1 MNKKELSII
10 IVTFN
15 SSHIISKC
23 INSFKRSIYDVYIVD
38 NASSDNTI
46 SIINEEFKDVTLIKN
61 NKNLGFGKANNI
73 ALERINTDYA
83 LILNPDA
90 IIRDI
95 DIDNAISILRKN
107 SDIAILGSNTI
118 IDKDFANTE
127 VNNPK
132 EFYYSDFVVG
142 GVMFMSMKNMRKI
155 GFFDEKFFMFAE
167 DSEICDRSIANGY
180 KNAIA
185 YNCFAFH
192 EGAQS
197 SKKTLKILY
206 RRFWHLGWS
215 KTIYKRCRKNYFLF
229 YKSMIRIIFKYFFE
243 AIFYLSI
250 LKIEKS
256 ITKFGFCFGSL
267 SAILG
272 VKAFDKNGNPRG
284 NFPFTN

>member
-23 INSFKRSIYDVYIVD
+23 INSFERNIYDVYVVD

-46 SIINEEFKDVTLIKN
+46 SIINKDFNDIFLIAN

-73 ALERINTDYA
+73 ALEKIDTEYA

-90 IIRDI
+90 LIRDV
-95 DIDNAISILRKN
+95 DISNAINILRKN

-118 IDKDFANTE
+118 IEKDFANTK
-127 VNNPK
+127 VNGLE

-142 GVMFMSMKNMRKI
+142 GVMFVNMNNLRKI

-185 YNCFAFH
+185 YNCFAIH

-197 SKKTLKILY
+197 SKKTLKNLY

-215 KTIYKRCRKNYFLF
+215 KTIYKKGRKNYF
-229 YKSMIRIIFKYFFE
+229 SHCRSSIRIIIKYFIE
-243 AIFYLSI
+243 AIFYLLI
-250 LKIEKS
+250 LKFEKS

-284 NFPFTN
+284 QLPFAN

>member
-23 INSFKRSIYDVYIVD
+23 INSFERNIYDVYVVD

-46 SIINEEFKDVTLIKN
+46 SVINEEFKDIALIAN

-73 ALERINTDYA
+73 ALKKIDTEYA

-90 IIRDI
+90 LIRDV
-95 DIDNAISILRKN
+95 DINNAINILKKN
-107 SDIAILGSNTI
+107 SNIAILGSNNI
-118 IDKDFANTE
+118 ADRDFTNTKINDLE
-127 VNNPK
+127 

-142 GVMFMSMKNMRKI
+142 GVMFMNMKNIKKI

-167 DSEICDRSIANGY
+167 DSEICDRSIAYGY

-185 YNCFAFH
+185 YNCFTIH
-192 EGAQS
+192 KGAQS
-197 SKKTLKILY
+197 SKKTLKVLY

-215 KTIYKRCRKNYFLF
+215 KTIYKRGRKNYF
-229 YKSMIRIIFKYFFE
+229 SHCRSSVRIIIKYFLE
-243 AIFYLSI
+243 AICYLFI
-250 LKIEKS
+250 LKTEKS
-256 ITKFGFCFGSL
+256 IAKFGFCLGSL

-284 NFPFTN
+284 ELPFTN